1 MTFHL
6 KNFYLKKFNFFWKF
20 YIFYILERGK
30 EKKLILFLMTLK
42 INYLENQYPR
52 FKKMIVNLKKFLYYR
67 FYTIFLDAIYKNYN
81 IYIK

>member
-1 MTFHL
+1 MKIL
-6 KNFYLKKFNFFWKF
+6 
-20 YIFYILERGK
+20 YILYIGK
-30 EKKLILFLMTLK
+30 RKRKKINPFFNDLK

-81 IYIK
+81 NI